1 MDQHTTKWLKRGF
14 RKKSINKYVNV
25 CLWITAP
32 IWNSKGFILVSRR
45 SMYQML
51 SVCGILTIKVL
62 SQKGLKLG
70 GKTGNVSKT
79 MSSLLH
85 NRGIQSILMAFAI
98 FGNLWRINRGKTW
111 NRKVRELCFWEEKAG
126 NLSQGLS
133 PSLNFPEAGVPGQV
147 PEVSAPPCFLWRW
160 DEDS

>member
-1 MDQHTTKWLKRGF
+1 
-14 RKKSINKYVNV
+14 
-25 CLWITAP
+25 
-32 IWNSKGFILVSRR
+32 
-45 SMYQML
+45 ML

-98 FGNLWRINRGKTW
+98 FGNLWRINRGKT
-111 NRKVRELCFWEEKAG
+111 
-126 NLSQGLS
+126 
-133 PSLNFPEAGVPGQV
+133 
-147 PEVSAPPCFLWRW
+147 
-160 DEDS
+160 